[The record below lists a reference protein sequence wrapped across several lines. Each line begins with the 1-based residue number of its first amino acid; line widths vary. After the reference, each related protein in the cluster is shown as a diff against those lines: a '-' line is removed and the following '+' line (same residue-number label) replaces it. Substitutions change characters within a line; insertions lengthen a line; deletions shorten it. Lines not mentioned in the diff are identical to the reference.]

1 MVYRSF
7 EGVSDVRDAT
17 LEAILDQA
25 GDDVE
30 PADLVSA
37 AAAYQIVLTP
47 EDAATRIVLHMARRG
62 QREEYR

>member
-17 LEAILDQA
+17 LDQA